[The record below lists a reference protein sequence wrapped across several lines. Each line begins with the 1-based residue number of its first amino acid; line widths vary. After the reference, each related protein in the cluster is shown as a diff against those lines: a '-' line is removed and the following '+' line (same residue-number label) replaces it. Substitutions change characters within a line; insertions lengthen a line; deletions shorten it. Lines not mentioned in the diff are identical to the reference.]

1 MMESQARES
10 NAARCVWHADRRH
23 VLHPWQ
29 HFASFRE
36 EGALLLERGD
46 GAYVWDMEG
55 RQYLDAVGGLWC
67 ANIGLGRTEIADA
80 IARQVGKLAFAN
92 TFVDMGSVPAAEL
105 AETVAALAPA
115 DINRMVF
122 STGGST
128 AVDTAV
134 RLAHFYQHCRGK
146 PEKRHLI
153 SRQQA
158 YHGSTYMA
166 ASLTGRDRIPEF
178 EYETGTIHF
187 VSCPNYY
194 RAPDNMTEAQ
204 FCDFLVEELE
214 RKILE
219 LKPENVSAF
228 FAEPVMGAGGIIVPP
243 PGYNKRTRQL
253 CREYDVLYVADE
265 VVTGFGRLGHWF
277 ASKGEFDIEPDIIT
291 SAKGITAGYLP
302 LGATLYSDRI
312 HEVIS
317 SGDPERFFGHGFT
330 YGGHPVSCAAALKVI
345 EIMKRENVLAGARKV
360 GGYFESRLRELE
372 DLPIV
377 GDVRGRRFMMC
388 VEFVADKT
396 TKALFPGKVNIGKLV
411 SNQCEKLGLIVRPI
425 GNLNIMSPALTL
437 TREQVDFTVDTLR
450 RGIES
455 THREMS

>member
-1 MMESQARES
+1 MESLAQETH
-10 NAARCVWHADRRH
+10 AARCVWQADRRH

-29 HFASFRE
+29 HFESFRE
-36 EGALLLERGD
+36 EGALLLEKGD
-46 GAYVWDMEG
+46 GAYVWDVDG
-55 RQYLDAVGGLWC
+55 RRYLDAVGGLWC
-67 ANIGLGRTEIADA
+67 TNIGLGRTEIADA
-80 IARQVGKLAFAN
+80 IAGQVGQLAFAN
-92 TFVDMGSVPAAEL
+92 SFVDMGSVSAAEL

-115 DINRMVF
+115 DINRTIF

-134 RLAHFYQHCRGK
+134 RLAHFYQFCRGK
-146 PEKRHLI
+146 PAKRHLI

-178 EYETGTIHF
+178 EYETGVIHF
-187 VSCPNYY
+187 VSCPNHY
-194 RAPDNMTEAQ
+194 RAPDNMTEGQ

-219 LKPENVSAF
+219 LEPENVSAF
-228 FAEPVMGAGGIIVPP
+228 FAEPVMGAGGVIVPP
-243 PGYNKRTRQL
+243 PGYNKRTWQL
-253 CREYDVLYVADE
+253 CRDYDVLYVADE

-277 ASKGEFDIEPDIIT
+277 ASKGEFDVEPDIIT
-291 SAKGITAGYLP
+291 CAKGITAGYLP

-317 SGDPERFFGHGFT
+317 SGDPARFFGHGFT

-345 EIMKRENVLAGARKV
+345 EIMQREDVLASARKV

-372 DLPIV
+372 DLAIV

-388 VEFVADKT
+388 VEFVADKGT
-396 TKALFPGKVNIGKLV
+396 RELFPEELNIGKLV
-411 SNQCEKLGLIVRPI
+411 SNQCEKLGLLVRPL
-425 GNLNIMSPALTL
+425 GNLNIMSPTLTL
-437 TREQVDFTVDTLR
+437 TREQVDFIVDTLR
-450 RGIES
+450 RGIEN
-455 THREMS
+455 TARELA